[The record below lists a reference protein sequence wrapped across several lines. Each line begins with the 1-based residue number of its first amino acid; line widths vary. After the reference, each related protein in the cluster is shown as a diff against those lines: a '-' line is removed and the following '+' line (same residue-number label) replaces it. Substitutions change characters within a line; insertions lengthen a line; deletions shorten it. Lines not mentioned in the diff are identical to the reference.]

1 MNNTKKNKSIE
12 RKDKMKGKKILT
24 ILIIAAIAMNAIG
37 CTKNAGKELLQKPG
51 NISSKNTSSN
61 EPLENAQT
69 LDTFRDYEKT
79 SFSKEEQEIVDMAKN
94 SIPKLA
100 ELAEK
105 EKAYYYNPLN
115 TVILAKP
122 NASSSDKYK
131 KDYYKVSIDMLPAY
145 ILLNK
150 NKKDIV
156 FRGIND
162 GRGMSSK
169 EIENAMLSRQEE
181 NVRLKQKSM
190 DLRKGIKTEV
200 KNKLQKKVREG
211 QNITDKDVL
220 DFVGEVLEPEF
231 KYMRVDEKKR
241 AADEQVISRP
251 NPKGETKFDREFY
264 RVKCSFGTLLIKP
277 TFEEKDI
284 YQLLFEGKSG
294 DIIFS
299 FEHLI
304 TGTVLNDVNSKF
316 R

>member
-1 MNNTKKNKSIE
+1 
-12 RKDKMKGKKILT
+12 MKRKKILT
-24 ILIIAAIAMNAIG
+24 ILIIAALAMNTVG
-37 CTKNAGKELLQKPG
+37 CANNSETGLVKKPE
-51 NISSKNTSSN
+51 NTSAESSQTN
-61 EPLENAQT
+61 VQTDGQTNAQT
-69 LDTFRDYEKT
+69 LDTFRDYEKI
-79 SFSKEEQEIVDMAKN
+79 SFSKEEQEIVDIAKN
-94 SIPKLA
+94 SIPKLT

-105 EKAYYYNPLN
+105 EKDYYNPLN

-145 ILLNK
+145 ILVNE

-162 GRGMSSK
+162 GRDMSSK
-169 EIENAMLSRQEE
+169 EIENIMLSGQEE
-181 NVRLKQKSM
+181 RLRLKQKSM
-190 DLRKGIKTEV
+190 DLRKGIKTDV
-200 KNKLQKKVREG
+200 KDKLQKKVREG

-241 AADEQVISRP
+241 AEDEKVISRP

-264 RVKCSFGTLLIKP
+264 RVKSSFSTLLIKP

-299 FEHLI
+299 FERLI
-304 TGTVLNDVNSKF
+304 TFTVLSDVSSKF
-316 R
+316 PQ

>member
-1 MNNTKKNKSIE
+1 
-12 RKDKMKGKKILT
+12 MKRKKILT
-24 ILIIAAIAMNAIG
+24 ILITAALAMSTVG
-37 CTKNAGKELLQKPG
+37 CANNSETGLVKEPE
-51 NISSKNTSSN
+51 NTSAESSQTN
-61 EPLENAQT
+61 VKTDGQTNAQTDGQTNAQT

-79 SFSKEEQEIVDMAKN
+79 SFSKEEQEIVDIAKN
-94 SIPKLA
+94 SIPKLT
-100 ELAEK
+100 EFAEK
-105 EKAYYYNPLN
+105 EKAYYYNQLN

-122 NASSSDKYK
+122 NESPSDKYK

-145 ILLNK
+145 ILVSE

-156 FRGIND
+156 YRGIND
-162 GRGMSSK
+162 GSDMSSK

-190 DLRKGIKTEV
+190 DLRKGIKTDV
-200 KNKLQKKVREG
+200 KDKLQKKVREG

-241 AADEQVISRP
+241 AEEEKVISRP

-264 RVKCSFGTLLIKP
+264 RVECYFGILLVKP

-299 FEHLI
+299 FERLI
-304 TGTVLNDVNSKF
+304 TSTVLNDVSSKF
-316 R
+316 PQ